1 MAAHPATQPATQPS
15 EPADLADLL
24 IRHPAST
31 LLLRVCG
38 ESMAGAGI
46 RHGDL
51 LVVDRAIQPRRGHIV
66 VARLEDGFT
75 VKRLVRRG
83 DRWCLQAA
91 HPAYPELALD
101 GDSQLWGVVL
111 HTIRQP

>member
-1 MAAHPATQPATQPS
+1 MAADPV
-15 EPADLADLL
+15 DLADLL

-51 LVVDRAIQPRRGHIV
+51 LVVDRAIRPRRGHIV
-66 VARLEDGFT
+66 VARLEGGFT
-75 VKRLVRRG
+75 VKRLERRG
-83 DRWCLQAA
+83 DQWCLRAA
-91 HPAYPELALD
+91 HPAYPELPLD
-101 GDSQLWGVVL
+101 GDAQLWGVVL
-111 HTIRQP
+111 HAIRQP